1 MKKVVKLAKPFTLL
15 IALAVLS
22 GCAAGAATAATSGYS
37 LKAQTADSL
46 SAEGEQRL
54 VERTKKEIMAELSKS
69 SHSVSNCQ

>member
-1 MKKVVKLAKPFTLL
+1 MKLTKQFTLL
-15 IALAVLS
+15 IALATLS

-54 VERTKKEIMAELSKS
+54 VERTKREIMAELSKYS
-69 SHSVSNCQ
+69 NSISNCQ